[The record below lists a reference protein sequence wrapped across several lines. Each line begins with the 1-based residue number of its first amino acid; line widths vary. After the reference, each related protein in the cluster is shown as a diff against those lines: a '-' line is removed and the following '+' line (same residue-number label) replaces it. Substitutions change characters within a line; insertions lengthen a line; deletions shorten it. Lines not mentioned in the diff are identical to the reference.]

1 MQENEH
7 LKAQLKNS
15 TNCQCCLT
23 EHRTWRKHYET
34 YLDNLIKQTLNELK
48 LHEAIRGEY
57 FKLESYLNGLKITAN
72 KNHAFCPSNSWTFD
86 DKKQIVNNSYDLDD
100 LGEKHNDTHSFQI
113 LSHLKELLS
122 QQQRYQLNLIDELS
136 HLAFN
141 FKINTDSIPNNN
153 NNNSTNSNTFISKV
167 QVNFVNDYENL
178 NVNRTQL
185 HLILNHSENRNI
197 HSGKC
202 LLLDT
207 LNLNLYLESLIQG
220 FRIR

>member
-1 MQENEH
+1 M
-7 LKAQLKNS
+7 
-15 TNCQCCLT
+15 
-23 EHRTWRKHYET
+23 
-34 YLDNLIKQTLNELK
+34 
-48 LHEAIRGEY
+48 
-57 FKLESYLNGLKITAN
+57 
-72 KNHAFCPSNSWTFD
+72 
-86 DKKQIVNNSYDLDD
+86 
-100 LGEKHNDTHSFQI
+100 
-113 LSHLKELLS
+113 
-122 QQQRYQLNLIDELS
+122 NLIDELS